1 MLGIA
6 VYHINEVMTCRRN
19 LSSKKVHY
27 CRYSVP
33 PLTFGCTFLGY
44 RTPTITVDNNRN
56 DVNNFRV
63 DSDRPHALQLALLFS
78 LVGVEQNDTA
88 YQRTGVHT
96 VPLWF

>member
-44 RTPTITVDNNRN
+44 RTPTITVDWEYASKSQGAIPTGQ
-56 DVNNFRV
+56 F
-63 DSDRPHALQLALLFS
+63 LLVIGTISTFI
-78 LVGVEQNDTA
+78 TI
-88 YQRTGVHT
+88 
-96 VPLWF
+96 

>member
-6 VYHINEVMTCRRN
+6 VYHINEVMMCRRN

-44 RTPTITVDNNRN
+44 RTPTITGSFLWTLITNEIISL
-56 DVNNFRV
+56 FLF
-63 DSDRPHALQLALLFS
+63 PYFAQL
-78 LVGVEQNDTA
+78 
-88 YQRTGVHT
+88 
-96 VPLWF
+96 P

>member
-33 PLTFGCTFLGY
+33 PPLTFGCTFLGY
-44 RTPTITVDNNRN
+44 RTPTITVVGWATAASAPPKFFIKKLPTPIKKIFEN
-56 DVNNFRV
+56 
-63 DSDRPHALQLALLFS
+63 LFFTFKKGKF
-78 LVGVEQNDTA
+78 V
-88 YQRTGVHT
+88 
-96 VPLWF
+96 